1 MTTRPRNNEGGLE
14 IFLPYQKEW
23 LEDKSPLKIIEKNRR
38 CGISWTDASD
48 AVLDAAPAH
57 GWSNTYYMSFN
68 KDNCRQYIEDAGEWA
83 KKLGYAVS
91 EIEEK
96 EEPLLDDPDKNITTY
111 RITFS
116 SGAEIMGLPGVSR
129 SLRSKQGNVVIDEA
143 AFFDDLESV
152 LQAAK
157 ALVIWGGRIRIISTH
172 NGDDNPFN
180 ILIKDIRSGKETEWS
195 LHRITFRESIAQGLF
210 KRICLTQGKEWTEEA
225 EKEFVERIYRIYSNN
240 PDEELDVIPRTNG
253 DRYFS
258 RGLLDHATADAES
271 YDIRRLECSDSFLHK
286 SETYKNREVEK
297 FFNQEVRPVLGSL
310 ESRVFGGNDFGRSG
324 DLTTYWLSEEI
335 GNTQLAV
342 RLIVELKNA
351 PFEQQQYFNDLLTDF
366 LSEERHRLGGIA
378 IDSRGNGQQ
387 IGEHAMLRHPGA
399 AIQVMETNAW
409 YAKYG
414 TDLHGLMESADF
426 TVPDDETIKA
436 DFSLVVLKN
445 GIPTIPG
452 VRTAD
457 RDLKGKR
464 HGDGASAAML
474 CVCAWRE
481 CAADTPPVFT
491 AVEKKQKSGF
501 LWW

>member
-1 MTTRPRNNEGGLE
+1 MTKSLKSENLE
-14 IFLPYQKEW
+14 IFLPYQKKW
-23 LEDKSPLKIIEKNRR
+23 LEDKSDLKIIEKNRR
-38 CGISWTDASD
+38 CGISWTDSSD

-96 EEPLLDDPDKNITTY
+96 EEALLDDPDKSITTY
-111 RITFS
+111 RIVFA

-157 ALVIWGGRIRIISTH
+157 ALVMWGGRIRVISTH

-180 ILIKDIRSGKETEWS
+180 LLIKNIRSGKDKEWS
-195 LHRITFRESIAQGLF
+195 LHRITFREAMAQGLY
-210 KRICLTQGKEWTEEA
+210 KRICLTQGREWSEQA
-225 EKEFVERIYRIYSNN
+225 DKEFMEKMYRIYGDN
-240 PDEELDVIPRTNG
+240 PDEELDVIPRASG
-253 DRYFS
+253 SRYFG
-258 RGLLDHATADAES
+258 RGLLDHATAEEYS
-271 YDIRRLECSDSFLHK
+271 YDIKRFECADSFLHK
-286 SETYKNREVEK
+286 SDEFKNGEVQK
-297 FFNQEVRPVLGSL
+297 FFNLEIKPLLGTYGGMI
-310 ESRVFGGNDFGRSG
+310 FAGNDFGRSG
-324 DLTTYWLSEEI
+324 DLTTYWFSEEI
-335 GNTQLAV
+335 AKSLLSV
-342 RLIVELKNA
+342 KLIVEIKNV
-351 PFEQQQYFNDLLTDF
+351 PFEQQQLFNDLVTDW
-366 LSEERHRLGGIA
+366 LSEHQKFGGMA

-399 AIQVMETNAW
+399 AIQVMETPAW

-414 TDLHGLMESADF
+414 SDLHGLMESSDF

-436 DFSLVVLKN
+436 DFAIVTLKN
-445 GIPTIPG
+445 GIPTVPA

-457 RDLKGKR
+457 RDMKGKR
-464 HGDGASAAML
+464 HGDAAIAAML

-481 CAADTPPVFT
+481 CAADPAPSFT
-491 AVEKKQKSGF
+491 VATKKEKDAF
-501 LWW
+501 F

>member
-1 MTTRPRNNEGGLE
+1 MTKNHQTEPLE
-14 IFLPYQKEW
+14 IFLPYQKKW
-23 LEDKSPLKIIEKNRR
+23 LEDKSDLKIIEKNRR
-38 CGISWTDASD
+38 CGISWTDSADS
-48 AVLDAAPAH
+48 VLDAAPAH

-91 EIEEK
+91 GVEEV
-96 EEPLLDDPDKNITTY
+96 EEPLLDDPDKSITTY

-143 AFFDDLESV
+143 AFFDDLNSV

-157 ALVIWGGRIRIISTH
+157 ALVMWGGRIRVISTH

-180 ILIKDIRSGKETEWS
+180 ILIKDIRSGKEKEWS
-195 LHRITFRESIAQGLF
+195 LHRITFREAMAQGLY
-210 KRICLTQGKEWTEEA
+210 KRICLTQGREWSQEA
-225 EKEFVERIYRIYSNN
+225 DAQFMEKMYRIYGDN
-240 PDEELDVIPRTNG
+240 PDEELDVIPRASG
-253 DRYFS
+253 SRYFG
-258 RGLLDHATADAES
+258 RGILDHATADKS
-271 YDIRRLECSDSFLHK
+271 GYDIRRLECSDSFLHK
-286 SETYKNREVEK
+286 GDDFKNREIEK
-297 FFNQEVRPVLGSL
+297 FFNQEVRPVLGCL
-310 ESRVFGGNDFGRSG
+310 ESQVFAGNDFGRSG
-324 DLTTYWLSEEI
+324 DLTTYWISEEVAK
-335 GNTQLAV
+335 TQLAV

-436 DFSLVVLKN
+436 DFAIVTLKN
-445 GIPTIPG
+445 GIPTIPA
-452 VRTAD
+452 VRTTD

-481 CAADTPPVFT
+481 CAADPAPVFAST
-491 AVEKKQKSGF
+491 EKKKQKGF

>member
-1 MTTRPRNNEGGLE
+1 MTKSQNDGLE
-14 IFLPYQKEW
+14 IFLPYQKKW
-23 LEDKSPLKIIEKNRR
+23 LEDKSDLKIIEKNRR
-38 CGISWTDASD
+38 CGISWTDSADS
-48 AVLDAAPAH
+48 VLDAAPAY
-57 GWSNTYYMSFN
+57 GWTNTYYMSFN

-91 EIEEK
+91 EVEEN
-96 EEPLLDDPDKNITTY
+96 EEPLLDDPDKSITTY

-157 ALVIWGGRIRIISTH
+157 ALVMWGGRIRVISTH

-180 ILIKDIRSGKETEWS
+180 ILIKDIRSGKEKEWS
-195 LHRITFRESIAQGLF
+195 LHRITFREAMAQGLY
-210 KRICLTQGKEWTEEA
+210 KRICLTQGREWTEEA
-225 EKEFVERIYRIYSNN
+225 DKAFMEKMYRIYGNN
-240 PDEELDVIPRTNG
+240 PDEELDVIPRASG
-253 DRYFS
+253 SRYFGRS
-258 RGLLDHATADAES
+258 LLDYATADAGS
-271 YDIRRLECSDSFLHK
+271 YDMRRLECSDSFLHK
-286 SETYKNREVEK
+286 SDDFKNKEIEK
-297 FFNQEVRPVLGSL
+297 FFNREILPILGSL
-310 ESRVFGGNDFGRSG
+310 EGIVYGGNDFGRSG
-324 DLTTYWLSEEI
+324 DLTTYWFSEEVSK
-335 GNTQLAV
+335 NQLTV

-351 PFEQQQYFNDLLTDF
+351 PFEQQQYFNDLVTDL
-366 LSEERHRLGGIA
+366 LSSRKKLGGLA
-378 IDSRGNGQQ
+378 MDSRGNGQQ

-399 AIQVMETNAW
+399 VIQVMETSAW

-414 TDLHGLMESADF
+414 TDLHGLLESADF
-426 TVPDDETIKA
+426 TLPDDETIKA
-436 DFSLVVLKN
+436 DFSLIVLKN
-445 GIPTIPG
+445 GIPTIPA

-481 CAADTPPVFT
+481 CAANPCPDFV
-491 AVEKKQKSGF
+491 AAERKKKF
-501 LWW
+501 LWF

>member
-1 MTTRPRNNEGGLE
+1 MTKRRRKNESAGGLE
-14 IFLPYQKEW
+14 IFLPYQKKW
-23 LEDKSPLKIIEKNRR
+23 LEDRSDLKIIEKNRR
-38 CGISWTDASD
+38 CGISWTDSADS
-48 AVLDAAPAH
+48 VLDAAPAE

-96 EEPLLDDPDKNITTY
+96 EEPLLEDPDKSITTF

-157 ALVIWGGRIRIISTH
+157 ALTIWGGRLRIISTH
-172 NGDDNPFN
+172 NGEDNPFN
-180 ILIKDIRSGKETEWS
+180 LLIKDIRSGKETEWS
-195 LHRITFRESIAQGLF
+195 LHRITFREAVSQGLF
-210 KRICLTQGKEWTEEA
+210 KRICLTQGKKWSEEA
-225 EKEFVERIYRIYSNN
+225 EKEFVERLYRIYCEN
-240 PDEELDVIPRTNG
+240 PDEELDVVPRASG
-253 DRYFS
+253 DRYFG
-258 RGLLDHATADAES
+258 RGLLDHATADEGACQ
-271 YDIRRLECSDSFLHK
+271 IRRLECPDSFLHK
-286 SETYKNREVEK
+286 GDGYKNREIEK
-297 FFNQEVRPVLGSL
+297 FFNQEVRPLLGAVGGQ
-310 ESRVFGGNDFGRSG
+310 VFGGNDFGRSG
-324 DLTTYWLSEEI
+324 DLTTYWFAEEI
-335 GNTQLAV
+335 GKT
-342 RLIVELKNA
+342 RLEARLVVELKNA
-351 PFEQQQYFNDLLTDF
+351 PFEQQQLFNDLATDF
-366 LSEERHRLGGIA
+366 LDERGTFGGLA
-378 IDSRGNGQQ
+378 VDSRGNGQQ

-399 AIQVMETNAW
+399 AIQVMETPAW

-414 TDLHGLMESADF
+414 SDLHGLMESADF

-436 DFSLVVLKN
+436 DFALVVLKN
-445 GIPTIPG
+445 GIPTIPA

-481 CAADTPPVFT
+481 CASDPAPTFT
-491 AVEKKQKSGF
+491 VAQKKDKNI
-501 LWW
+501 WR

>member
-1 MTTRPRNNEGGLE
+1 MTKSRKKTNTYD

-23 LEDKSPLKIIEKNRR
+23 LEDRSDLKIIEKNRR
-38 CGISWTDASD
+38 CGISWTDSADS
-48 AVLDAAPAH
+48 VLDAAPAN
-57 GWSNTYYMSFN
+57 GWTNTYYMSFN

-91 EIEEK
+91 EIIEE
-96 EEPLLDDPDKNITTY
+96 EEPLLDDEEKSITTY

-157 ALVIWGGRIRIISTH
+157 ALVMWGGRIRVISTH

-180 ILIKDIRSGKETEWS
+180 ILIKNIRSGKEKEWS
-195 LHRITFRESIAQGLF
+195 LHRITFREAMAQGLY
-210 KRICLTQGKEWTEEA
+210 KRICLKQGRKWTPEA
-225 EKEFVERIYRIYSNN
+225 DKEFMDKMYRIYGDN
-240 PDEELDVIPRTNG
+240 PDEELDVIPRASG
-253 DRYFS
+253 DRYFG
-258 RGLLDHATADAES
+258 RGLLDHATADADS
-271 YDIRRLECSDSFLHK
+271 YDMRRLECSDSFLHK
-286 SETYKNREVEK
+286 NESFKNREIEK
-297 FFNQEVRPVLGSL
+297 FFNQEVRPLLGAL
-310 ESRVFGGNDFGRSG
+310 EGQVFGGNDFGRSG
-324 DLTTYWLSEEI
+324 DLTTYWFAEEVSK
-335 GNTQLAV
+335 TQLAV
-342 RLIVELKNA
+342 RLIVEIKNA
-351 PFEQQQYFNDLLTDF
+351 PFEQQQLFNDYVTDW
-366 LSEERHRLGGIA
+366 LSERKKFGGLA

-399 AIQVMETNAW
+399 SIQVMETNAW

-414 TDLHGLMESADF
+414 TDLHGLMESGDF

-436 DFSLVVLKN
+436 DFALVVLKN
-445 GIPTIPG
+445 GIPTIPA
-452 VRTAD
+452 VRTSD
-457 RDLKGKR
+457 RDSKGKR

-481 CAADTPPVFT
+481 CAADPAPSFSV
-491 AVEKKQKSGF
+491 AEKKKKSF
-501 LWW
+501 W